1 MSAVTR
7 DRAGAQ
13 AGGQAAYQADGRPVD
28 RATFYALA
36 CDPQRSVVVEA
47 CAGAGKTWMLV
58 SRIVRALLAGA
69 QPNEILAITFTRK
82 AAGEMRERLD
92 EWLREFAAPDL
103 PATRLVAALRE
114 RGVPPAEAEALAPAL
129 AGLHERVLDGGR
141 GVEIRTFHGWFSQ
154 LLRAAPLELLDEI
167 GVQRDVELL
176 EDPRDH
182 RPEVFR
188 RFHAAL
194 LGDAALRQDYAAL
207 TARRG
212 RAQLRRWLEAAWSR
226 RVEVELADAAGTLED
241 SVVPAA
247 AHWPE
252 LAAYAHPAQQL
263 LTLPWRD
270 ALREAADALAAP
282 GTAKPQK
289 KAADAIIDALGR
301 DDAQA
306 AFDAAW
312 RALFTAHDRPRPRQ
326 LGSAPAVVRLQDRL
340 QLVADQIHQHESHVD
355 HRRMARLAR
364 LLLAEYAAY
373 KRRAGL
379 ADMADLERC
388 ALALLRDATLS
399 AWVQER
405 LDARVRHVLIDEFQ
419 DTSPLQWQAL
429 HAWLAGYAGA
439 GGGTSGQRPPALFV
453 VGDPK
458 QSIYRFRGAEPKV
471 FDEAAQFVAETFGGT
486 RLACDHTRRN
496 APEVLGPL
504 NAVFGAAAAAGEFG
518 GFRAHTT
525 EQAAA
530 SSEPSMPSTQPLQ
543 LTLALDDVPSGVRGD
558 APGAGVWMLPLV
570 LRPPAASNASA
581 SSGALV
587 PAWRDSLRLP
597 RLEPETVLREREA
610 AWVAAAIRE
619 LVDSGDVRP
628 GEVMVLSRKRESL
641 RLAAPALQRA
651 HLPYVAVEDLPL
663 TDSPEAR
670 DLIALLDLLASPR
683 HRLSLLQVLRC
694 PLFGAGDDELVEL
707 ATRAEAAGTDWW
719 PALCRHRDGPDA
731 WAGPALRRA
740 AEWLPRWHDSAQRLP
755 PHDLL
760 DRIVHEGALRER
772 VAATVAPERRAA
784 ALDAIDAV
792 LGQALLLDGARY
804 STPYGFARALRRRAI
819 RVAPVHQ
826 GDAVQLLTIHGAK
839 GLEARVVFVMDADPQ
854 AANGET
860 ATVLVDW
867 PVAAPAPRRCAFV
880 YSETFCPASL
890 QGLLADEREARERE
904 ELNGLYVAMSRAR
917 ERLVFSATEPMR
929 PSPGLSW
936 RQRLEPW
943 AQGWVPP
950 AEANVGA
957 PPGIGDASTAIVKVL
972 PERAAANEETKADA
986 TARPASTPAP
996 SSAETE
1002 HTRLGKA
1009 VHRVLEWATAGADG
1023 ASDVAR
1029 LAAAAALEF
1038 GSPAAQ
1044 TEKLART
1051 ILESPAARP
1060 FFAPGGLR
1068 WAGNEVPIGD
1078 GGDVLRIDRLV
1089 LRAGADGDPATWW
1102 VLDYKLQ
1109 HAPQELEAYR
1119 AQLLRYRDV
1128 MRRAQPGAAVRCAFL
1143 TGAGEVIE
1151 ID

>member
-1 MSAVTR
+1 MT
-7 DRAGAQ
+7 
-13 AGGQAAYQADGRPVD
+13 AAYQADGRPVD
-28 RATFYALA
+28 RAAFYAIA
-36 CDPQRSVVVEA
+36 CDPRRSCVVEA

-92 EWLREFAAPDL
+92 EWLREFATPGL
-103 PATRLVAALRE
+103 PPARLVAALQE
-114 RGVPPAEAEALAPAL
+114 RGVPAAEAEALAPAL
-129 AGLHERVLDGGR
+129 AGLHERVLDAGR
-141 GVEIRTFHGWFSQ
+141 SVEIRTFHGWFSQ
-154 LLRAAPLELLDEI
+154 LLRAAPLELLAEI
-167 GVQRDVELL
+167 GLQRDVDLI
-176 EDPRDH
+176 EDPQDH
-182 RPEVFR
+182 RAEVFR
-188 RFHAAL
+188 RFHTALLDDPALRRDHAAL
-194 LGDAALRQDYAAL
+194 V
-207 TARRG
+207 ARRG
-212 RAQLRRWLEAAWSR
+212 RFQVRRWLEAAWNR
-226 RVEVELADAAGTLED
+226 RVEVELADAAGTLDD
-241 SVVPAA
+241 SVIAA
-247 AHWPE
+247 ADHWPE
-252 LAAYAHPAQQL
+252 LAAFEHPAQQL

-282 GTAKPQK
+282 GTTKTQK
-289 KAADAIIDALGR
+289 KAADGLADALGR
-301 DDAQA
+301 GDAQP
-306 AFDAAW
+306 AFDAIW
-312 RALFTAHDRPRPRQ
+312 SALFTAHDRPRPRQ
-326 LGSAPAVVRLQDRL
+326 LGSAPAVAQLQDRL
-340 QLVADQIHQHESHVD
+340 QRVADQIHQHESHLD
-355 HRRMARLAR
+355 HRRMVRLSR
-364 LLLAEYAAY
+364 LLLAEYAIY

-439 GGGTSGQRPPALFV
+439 GGGASGQRPPALFI

-471 FDEAAQFVAETFGGT
+471 FEEAAQFVAETFGGT

-496 APEVLGPL
+496 APEVLAPL
-504 NAVFGAAAAAGEFG
+504 NAVFAAADAAGEFN

-525 EQAAA
+525 EQPAEQPAQPASAA
-530 SSEPSMPSTQPLQ
+530 TPL
-543 LTLALDDVPSGVRGD
+543 
-558 APGAGVWMLPLV
+558 AGVWMLPLV
-570 LRPPAASNASA
+570 ARPVAGSAAANASA
-581 SSGALV
+581 GTLLPV
-587 PAWRDSLRLP
+587 WRDSLRTP
-597 RLEPETVLREREA
+597 RLEPDTVLREREA

-619 LVDSGDVRP
+619 LVQGGGVRP

-641 RLAAPALQRA
+641 RLLAPALQRV
-651 HLPYVAVEDLPL
+651 HLPFVAVENVALA
-663 TDSPEAR
+663 DSPEAR

-694 PLFGAGDDELVEL
+694 PLFGASDAELVEL
-707 ATRAEAAGTDWW
+707 ATRAEALGTDWW
-719 PALCRHRDGPDA
+719 PALCRHRDRADA
-731 WAGPALRRA
+731 WSGPALRRA

-760 DRIVHEGALRER
+760 DRIVHEGRLRER

-804 STPYGFARALRRRAI
+804 STPYGFVRALRRRAI
-819 RVAPVHQ
+819 SVAPTRQ
-826 GDAVQLLTIHGAK
+826 PDAVQLLTIHGAK

-854 AANGET
+854 ATNGET

-890 QGLLADEREARERE
+890 QGLLADERDARERE

-917 ERLVFSATEPMR
+917 ERLVFSATEPLR
-929 PSPGLSW
+929 PAPGLSW
-936 RQRLEPW
+936 HQRLEPW
-943 AQGWVPP
+943 AQGWAPDADGAAV
-950 AEANVGA
+950 A
-957 PPGIGDASTAIVKVL
+957 PPGIGDGSTAIVKTL
-972 PERAAANEETKADA
+972 PARVVPNDDGVSGVVRDRPPAASAPKAD
-986 TARPASTPAP
+986 
-996 SSAETE
+996 TE
-1002 HTRLGKA
+1002 QTRLGKA
-1009 VHRVLEWATAGADG
+1009 VHRVLEWATGVD
-1023 ASDVAR
+1023 ASPDLPR
-1029 LAAAAALEF
+1029 LAGAAALEF
-1038 GSPAAQ
+1038 GSSAAPAEA
-1044 TEKLART
+1044 LART
-1051 ILESPAARP
+1051 ILESPSARR
-1060 FFAPGGLR
+1060 FFDRATLC

-1078 GGDVLRIDRLV
+1078 AGDVLRIDRLV
-1089 LRAGADGDPATWW
+1089 QLAADDGGAATWW

-1109 HAPQELEAYR
+1109 HAPQELDVYR
-1119 AQLLRYRDV
+1119 AQLLRYREIV
-1128 MRRAQPGAAVRCAFL
+1128 RRAQPGAPVRCAFL